1 MTNRETSREA
11 RDFRLACDEQAASY
25 PADVIG
31 ARLGRL
37 LAPITEAFSHFVSM
51 TLRETEFQLRDPHAK
66 L

>member
-11 RDFRLACDEQAASY
+11 RDFRLACDEQAFSA
-25 PADVIG
+25 ADGAIG
-31 ARLGRL
+31 AWFAQAMKPL
-37 LAPITEAFSHFVSM
+37 TEAVSHFVSL

>member
-11 RDFRLACDEQAASY
+11 RNFRLACDEQAACV
-25 PADVIG
+25 PEDAIG
-31 ARLGRL
+31 AWVGRKI
-37 LAPITEAFSHFVSM
+37 ASITAACSHFISM

>member
-11 RDFRLACDEQAASY
+11 RDFRLACDEQAASA
-25 PADVIG
+25 PADAIG
-31 ARLGRL
+31 IWFGQAIKPL
-37 LAPITEAFSHFVSM
+37 TEAVSHFVSM